1 MSIIITGGAGFIGS
15 NFILDWVDE
24 IDELV
29 INIDLITYSG
39 NIDNLSK
46 IQKNSNLNFIKG
58 DIKNKDLLRKTYNSY
73 KPRAIVNFAAQSH
86 VDRSISSPEEFIHT
100 NILGVFNLLES
111 SKDYWTNLP
120 KNEKENFRFFHIST
134 DEVYGD
140 LRSGDQP
147 FNEKSPYNPNSPYSA
162 SKASADHLVRAWNKT
177 YGLPTL
183 VSKCSNNYG
192 PYQYPEKFIPLCI
205 RNALSNL
212 PIPIYGDGKQI
223 RDWLYVKDHCAA
235 IRKILEDGTPGE
247 TYDIGGRNEKTNIQI
262 ANKICEILDKIK
274 PSDKYK
280 SYKELI
286 THIDDRPGHDRRYA
300 IDCTK
305 IENDLGWE
313 YKENFESGIY
323 KTVKWY
329 VENIDWEK

>member
-1 MSIIITGGAGFIGS
+1 MSIIVTGGAGFIGS
-15 NFILDWVDE
+15 NFILDWIEE

-39 NIDNLSK
+39 NINNLDK
-46 IQKNSNLNFIKG
+46 IKKSNNLNFIQG
-58 DIKNKDLLRKTYNSY
+58 DIRNKNLLQKTFNKF
-73 KPRAIVNFAAQSH
+73 KPRAIINFAAQSH
-86 VDRSISSPEEFIHT
+86 VDRSIKSPEDFIHT

-111 SKDYWTNLP
+111 SKEYWNNLS
-120 KNEKENFRFFHIST
+120 KNEKEIFRFFQIST

-140 LRSGDQP
+140 LRSDDSP

-183 VSKCSNNYG
+183 VSRCSNNYG

-223 RDWLYVKDHCAA
+223 RDWLYVKDHCSA

-329 VENIDWEK
+329 VKNLGWEK

>member
-1 MSIIITGGAGFIGS
+1 MSIIVTGGAGFIGS
-15 NFILDWVDE
+15 NFILDWIEE

-39 NIDNLSK
+39 NINNLDK
-46 IQKNSNLNFIKG
+46 IKKSNNLNFIQG
-58 DIKNKDLLRKTYNSY
+58 DIRNKNLLQKTFNKF
-73 KPRAIVNFAAQSH
+73 KPRAIINFAAQSH
-86 VDRSISSPEEFIHT
+86 VDRSIKSPEDFIHT

-111 SKDYWTNLP
+111 SKEYWNNLS
-120 KNEKENFRFFHIST
+120 KNEKEIFRFFQIST

-140 LRSGDQP
+140 LRSDDSP

-183 VSKCSNNYG
+183 VSRCSNNYG

-329 VENIDWEK
+329 VKNLGWEK

>member
-1 MSIIITGGAGFIGS
+1 M
-15 NFILDWVDE
+15 
-24 IDELV
+24 
-29 INIDLITYSG
+29 
-39 NIDNLSK
+39 
-46 IQKNSNLNFIKG
+46 
-58 DIKNKDLLRKTYNSY
+58 
-73 KPRAIVNFAAQSH
+73 
-86 VDRSISSPEEFIHT
+86 RS
-100 NILGVFNLLES
+100 
-111 SKDYWTNLP
+111 D
-120 KNEKENFRFFHIST
+120 
-134 DEVYGD
+134 DA
-140 LRSGDQP
+140 P

-192 PYQYPEKFIPLCI
+192 PYQHPEKFIPLCI

-235 IRKILEDGTPGE
+235 IRKILEDGMPGE

-262 ANKICEILDKIK
+262 ANKICEILDEIK
-274 PSDKYK
+274 PSNKYK

-286 THIDDRPGHDRRYA
+286 TYTDDRPGHDRRYA

-305 IENDLGWE
+305 IENDLGWI
-313 YKENFESGIY
+313 YKEILNQEFIKQSNGM
-323 KTVKWY
+323 
-329 VENIDWEK
+329 

>member
-1 MSIIITGGAGFIGS
+1 MSIIVTGGAGFIGS
-15 NFILDWVDE
+15 NFILDWIEE

-39 NIDNLSK
+39 NINNLDK
-46 IQKNSNLNFIKG
+46 IKKSNNLNFIQG
-58 DIKNKDLLRKTYNSY
+58 DIRNKNLLQKTFNKF
-73 KPRAIVNFAAQSH
+73 KPRAIINFAAQSH
-86 VDRSISSPEEFIHT
+86 VDRSIKSPEDFIHT

-111 SKDYWTNLP
+111 SKEYWNNLS
-120 KNEKENFRFFHIST
+120 KNEKEIFRFFQIST

-140 LRSGDQP
+140 LRLDDSP

-183 VSKCSNNYG
+183 VSRCSNNYG

-223 RDWLYVKDHCAA
+223 RDWLYVKDHCSA

-329 VENIDWEK
+329 VKNLGWEK